1 MEIQSLIDR
10 HEQFKAKALLLN
22 EDDLF
27 NWIMLWE
34 AMLDKI
40 TELKS
45 VYQEEKQQLDVEKWL
60 KMIELKS
67 QLDDKWKKVF
77 TESTAE
83 ATIAQVFFDKNKE
96 LATLKLQTELL
107 QNKTTVLNE
116 YINIVKLNFKK

>member
-1 MEIQSLIDR
+1 MEIQSLIDK
-10 HEQFKAKALLLN
+10 HEQFKAKSLMLN

-67 QLDDKWKKVF
+67 MLDDKWKKIY

-83 ATIAQVFFDKNKE
+83 ATIAQLFFDRNKE
-96 LATLKLQTELL
+96 LATMKLQTELL
-107 QNKTTVLNE
+107 LNKTTVLSD